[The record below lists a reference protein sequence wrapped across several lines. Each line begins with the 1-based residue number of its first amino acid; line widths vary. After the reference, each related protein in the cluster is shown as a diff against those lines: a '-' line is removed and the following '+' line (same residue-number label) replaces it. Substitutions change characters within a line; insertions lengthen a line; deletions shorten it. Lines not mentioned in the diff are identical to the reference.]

1 MGALSSRIAAPVQA
15 ATEWA
20 VAAATAPPTA
30 QGDFSPD
37 YADVPEV
44 LRILQ
49 LDLDLPAELAVD
61 ILEAAEYWPS
71 LSKAWTG
78 DQIVAA
84 GPQGHLSAQ
93 TLVVTPPLPALPGAP
108 EHFLRRV
115 SVWTDS
121 KDQGFSG
128 QPEHH
133 GTREA
138 SSSWF
143 ELVLLRPAS
152 SRRNVAG
159 ADAPDDLSS
168 ATSPSGDSTPLSY
181 RPILTIRLHSN
192 IHASRTF
199 TSYTLV
205 LPPAHTTPSPPDLD
219 VAPAGAIPGN
229 SSFLPQAHALL
240 REARAGDTLAVR
252 ACAQYPAW
260 VNRVRGAALRVEVAV
275 V

>member
-20 VAAATAPPTA
+20 VAAATAPRTA

-37 YADVPEV
+37 YADVHEV

-49 LDLDLPAELAVD
+49 QDLDLPAELAVD
-61 ILEAAEYWPS
+61 ILEAACASLLLVAFPRAGPLWSDAFAPSCCDSEYWPS

-121 KDQGFSG
+121 KDQGAPLLG
-128 QPEHH
+128 D
-133 GTREA
+133 REP
-138 SSSWF
+138 F
-143 ELVLLRPAS
+143 Q
-152 SRRNVAG
+152 
-159 ADAPDDLSS
+159 
-168 ATSPSGDSTPLSY
+168 
-181 RPILTIRLHSN
+181 I
-192 IHASRTF
+192 
-199 TSYTLV
+199 
-205 LPPAHTTPSPPDLD
+205 
-219 VAPAGAIPGN
+219 
-229 SSFLPQAHALL
+229 
-240 REARAGDTLAVR
+240 
-252 ACAQYPAW
+252 
-260 VNRVRGAALRVEVAV
+260 
-275 V
+275 